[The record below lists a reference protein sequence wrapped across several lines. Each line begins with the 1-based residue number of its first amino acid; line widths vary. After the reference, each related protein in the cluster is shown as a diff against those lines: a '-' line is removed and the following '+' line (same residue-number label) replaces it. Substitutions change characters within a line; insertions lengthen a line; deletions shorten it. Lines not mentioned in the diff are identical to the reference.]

1 VQGDEFEKG
10 ERKLLNFGHTL
21 GHALEKKYNLMHGE
35 AVAIGMAMA
44 AGLSEKILS
53 FKQTSRLISLLDKY
67 ELPTSADYSKKKIFE
82 ILISDKKRDG
92 NSINFILLE
101 KIGKAVI
108 RKISFDN
115 LYKLL

>member
-1 VQGDEFEKG
+1 
-10 ERKLLNFGHTL
+10 
-21 GHALEKKYNLMHGE
+21 MHGE

-44 AGLSEKILS
+44 AGLSERIVS
-53 FKQTSRLISLLDKY
+53 FKQTSRLLSLLEKY

-101 KIGKAVI
+101 QIGKAVI
-108 RKISFDN
+108 RKIPFDQ